1 MDYTKIEN
9 RISEYFKMICPLPYN
24 SFEVKMGLAE
34 YLGVVL
40 INIYISNRE
49 YDLYLKKERGRGKK
63 TVSEMMN
70 EDMSD
75 MFPYDFTIEIKTV

>member
-1 MDYTKIEN
+1 MTKLEHT
-9 RISEYFKMICPLPYN
+9 ISEYFNMICPLPYN

-49 YDLYLKKERGRGKK
+49 YEQYLKKERGRGKK
-63 TVSEMMN
+63 TVREMIK

-75 MFPYDFTIEIKTV
+75 MFQYVFVIELKTV

>member
-1 MDYTKIEN
+1 MIKLEHT
-9 RISEYFKMICPLPYN
+9 ISEYFKMICPLPYN

-49 YDLYLKKERGRGKK
+49 YDLYLKKERGREKN
-63 TVSEMMN
+63 TVKETIK
-70 EDMSD
+70 EDMSN
-75 MFPYDFTIEIKTV
+75 MFPYVFVIELKTV

>member
-1 MDYTKIEN
+1 MDSTKIAN
-9 RISEYFKMICPLPYN
+9 NISEYFKMICPLPYN

-34 YLGVVL
+34 YFGVVL

-49 YDLYLKKERGRGKK
+49 YNLYLKRERGRRKK
-63 TVSEMMN
+63 TVREMIK

-75 MFPYDFTIEIKTV
+75 MFPYVFVIELKTV

>member
-1 MDYTKIEN
+1 MIKLEHT
-9 RISEYFKMICPLPYN
+9 ISEYFKMICPLTYN

-34 YLGVVL
+34 YFGVVL

-49 YDLYLKKERGRGKK
+49 YEQYLKKERGRGKK
-63 TVSEMMN
+63 TVREMIK

-75 MFPYDFTIEIKTV
+75 MFPYVFVIELKTV